1 MAELV
6 TNFYPS
12 FYDSPC
18 GKIAIL
24 TMDNGEDYRKPNT
37 LGAKALENLNRA
49 LDKIEADPLVR
60 ALIITGK
67 PYIFCVGADL
77 TDAGGIRTFEEA
89 LEAGKQ
95 GHAAFRRIM
104 ELPYPTVAAINGACM
119 GGGLEIALHC
129 KYRTISTGVPAVA
142 FPECFI
148 GLVPGWG
155 GTQLT
160 PRLVGMDNAL
170 QLIISNPLSQNRMIN
185 GSQAFEMGLADRI
198 FQPVEFLDDT
208 IKFTIGLIEGTEK
221 QQRKAP
227 NASGAREALER
238 ARSFVW
244 ERVRNAPKAPYKALE
259 LLEGSLEWSL
269 DEGFSKETEVLAE
282 LILSDQFKASV
293 YSFDLVQRRVKKQ
306 VGRPEAQ
313 PVPVFKV
320 GLIGAGLMASQLA
333 VLFLRS
339 LGVPVVMKDVKQELL
354 DKGVQHVRDEL
365 DKLVQK
371 KRLERSKA
379 DYLFS
384 LLHPT
389 LDYSPFSDC
398 SLVLEA
404 VFEQMEIKQKVFGEV
419 EEVVG
424 DSCILATNTSSLS
437 VSEMASKL
445 KRPERVVGIHFFN
458 PVSVMPLVEVIKA
471 WRTSDTALATAF
483 ELCKR
488 LRKSAVLVKDSPGF
502 LVNRLLTAW
511 TGIGIK
517 AADEG
522 ASFTEVDEAIRSLGM
537 PMGPFTLM
545 GLVGP
550 AVGLHVNRVMHSAF
564 PDRFP
569 VSQNLV
575 RLVEAGKKSFY
586 TLTEK
591 GFGEDPEVAAL
602 WERKDPPV
610 RPTREQILEE
620 TLEVLCKEC
629 HLMLQE
635 GVVAS
640 PKDIDTAMILGAGWP
655 FFLGGITMHLDQ
667 AGVSKRVLGKNF
679 HI

>member
-6 TNFYPS
+6 TNFYVNL
-12 FYDSPC
+12 YDSPC
-18 GKIAIL
+18 GRIAIL

-37 LGAKALENLNRA
+37 LGAKALESLNRA
-49 LDKIEADPLVR
+49 LDRIEADPEVR

-77 TDAGGIRTFEEA
+77 NDAGSISSYQQA
-89 LEAGKQ
+89 LEAGRQ
-95 GHAAFRRIM
+95 GHAAFKRIL
-104 ELPYPTVAAINGACM
+104 ELAYPTVAAINGACM

-129 KYRTISTGVPAVA
+129 KYRTISRGVPAVA

-155 GTQLT
+155 GTQLS
-160 PRLVGMDNAL
+160 PRLVGMENAL
-170 QLIISNPLSQNRMIN
+170 QLIITNPLSQNRMLN
-185 GSQAFEMGLADRI
+185 GPQAYDMGLADRL
-198 FQPVEFLDDT
+198 FEPVEFLDDT
-208 IKFTIGLIEGTEK
+208 IKFTMGLLEGTQKVE
-221 QQRKAP
+221 RKNPDPSKAK
-227 NASGAREALER
+227 EALEK

-244 ERVRNAPKAPYKALE
+244 ERVRSAPKAPYKALE
-259 LLEGSLEWSL
+259 LLEGSLHWSL
-269 DEGFSKETEVLAE
+269 DEGFSRETEILAE
-282 LILSDQFKASV
+282 LIVSDQFKASV
-293 YSFDLVQRRVKKQ
+293 YSFDLIQRRVKKQ
-306 VGRPEAQ
+306 VGRPDTQ

-333 VLFLRS
+333 VLFLRN
-339 LGVPVVMKDVKQELL
+339 LGVPVVMKDVKQEFLE
-354 DKGVQHVRDEL
+354 KGVQHVKGEL
-365 DKLVQK
+365 DRLVQK
-371 KRLERSKA
+371 NRMDRSKA
-379 DYLFS
+379 DYLLS

-389 LDYSPFSDC
+389 LDYSPFADC

-404 VFEQMEIKQKVFGEV
+404 VFEQMEIKQKVFGEA

-437 VSEMASKL
+437 VTQMASKL
-445 KRPERVVGIHFFN
+445 KHPERLVGIHFFN
-458 PVSVMPLVEVIKA
+458 PVGVMPLVEVIRA
-471 WRTSDTALATAF
+471 AQTSDMALATAF

-511 TGIGIK
+511 TGVAIK

-522 ASFTEVDEAIRSLGM
+522 SSFIEVDEAIRSLGM

-550 AVGLHVNRVMHSAF
+550 AVGLHVNRVMHEAF

-591 GFGEDPEVAAL
+591 GFGEDPEVVAL
-602 WERKDPPV
+602 WQRKDPPV
-610 RPTREQILEE
+610 KRSREQILDE
-620 TLEVLCKEC
+620 TLEVLCREC
-629 HLMLQE
+629 HLILEE

-640 PKDIDTAMILGAGWP
+640 PKDIDTGMILGAGWP

-667 AGVSKRVLGKNF
+667 AGVSKKVLGRNF
-679 HI
+679 HV

>member
-18 GKIAIL
+18 GRIAIL

-37 LGAKALENLNRA
+37 LGAGALESLNRA
-49 LDKIEADPLVR
+49 LDKIEEDPSIQ

-77 TDAGGIRTFEEA
+77 TDAGSIRSLQEA
-89 LEAGKQ
+89 LEAGQ
-95 GHAAFRRIM
+95 RGHAAFRRILD
-104 ELPYPTVAAINGACM
+104 LPYPTVAAINGACM

-129 KYRTISTGVPAVA
+129 KYRTISSGVTALA

-160 PRLVGMDNAL
+160 PRLVGMESAL
-170 QLIISNPLSQNRMIN
+170 QLIITNPLSQNRMLN
-185 GSQAFEMGLADRI
+185 GSQAFDMGLADKL
-198 FQPVEFLDDT
+198 FQPVEFLDET
-208 IKFTIGLIEGTEK
+208 IRFTLGLLEGTEK
-221 QQRKAP
+221 PQRKTP
-227 NASGAREALER
+227 DTSTARGALEK

-269 DEGFSKETEVLAE
+269 DEGFKKETEVLAE
-282 LILSDQFKASV
+282 LILSQQFKASV

-313 PVPVFKV
+313 PTAVFKV

-333 VLFLRS
+333 VLFLRN
-339 LGVPVVMKDVKQELL
+339 LGVPVVMKDVKQEFL
-354 DKGVQHVRDEL
+354 DKGVQHVQGEL
-365 DKLVQK
+365 ERLVQK
-371 KRLERSKA
+371 KRMEPARA
-379 DYLFS
+379 NYLMS

-389 LDYSPFSDC
+389 LDYAPFAEC
-398 SLVLEA
+398 GLVLEA
-404 VFEQMEIKQKVFGEV
+404 VFEQMEIKQKVFGEA
-419 EEVVG
+419 EEVVSE
-424 DSCILATNTSSLS
+424 SCILATNTSSLS
-437 VSEMASKL
+437 VTQMASGL
-445 KRPERVVGIHFFN
+445 KHPQRVVGIHFFN
-458 PVSVMPLVEVIKA
+458 PVSVMPLVEVIRA
-471 WRTSDTALATAF
+471 AQTSDTALATAF

-488 LRKSAVLVKDSPGF
+488 LKKSAVLVKDSPGF

-511 TGIGIK
+511 TGVGIK

-522 ASFTEVDEAIRSLGM
+522 SSFSEVDEAMRSLGM

-550 AVGLHVNRVMHSAF
+550 AVGLHVNRVMHAAF

-586 TLTEK
+586 TLTQG

-610 RPTREQILEE
+610 KRSREQLPEE

-629 HLMLQE
+629 HMILEE
-635 GVVAS
+635 GVAAS

-655 FFLGGITMHLDQ
+655 FFLGGITMYLDQ
-667 AGVSKRVLGKNF
+667 AGVSRKLLGKNF
-679 HI
+679 HA

>member
-6 TNFYPS
+6 TNFYLS

-18 GKIAIL
+18 GRIAIL

-37 LGAKALENLNRA
+37 LGARALESLNRA

-77 TDAGGIRTFEEA
+77 TDAGNITTLEQA
-89 LEAGKQ
+89 LEAGRQ

-129 KYRTISTGVPAVA
+129 NYRTISSGVPAVA

-160 PRLVGMDNAL
+160 PRLVGMENAL
-170 QLIISNPLSQNRMIN
+170 QLIITNPLSQNRMLN
-185 GSQAFEMGLADRI
+185 GSQAFEMGLADRL
-198 FQPVEFLDDT
+198 FEPVEFLDET
-208 IKFTIGLIEGTEK
+208 IKFTMELMEGSEK
-221 QQRKAP
+221 PQRKTLD
-227 NASGAREALER
+227 SSKARQALDK

-259 LLEGSLEWSL
+259 LLEGSLGWSL
-269 DEGFSKETEVLAE
+269 DEGFSKETEILAE
-282 LILSDQFKASV
+282 LIMSEQFKASV

-333 VLFLRS
+333 VLFLRN
-339 LGVPVVMKDVKQELL
+339 LGVPVVMKDVKQEFL
-354 DKGVQHVRDEL
+354 DKGVQHVREEL

-371 KRLERSKA
+371 KRMERSKA
-379 DYLFS
+379 DYLLS

-389 LDYSPFSDC
+389 LDYGPFSEC
-398 SLVLEA
+398 TLVLEA
-404 VFEQMEIKQKVFGEV
+404 VFEQMEIKQKVFAEA
-419 EEVVG
+419 EEVVA

-437 VSEMASKL
+437 VTHMASKL
-445 KRPERVVGIHFFN
+445 KHPERVVGIHFFN

-471 WRTSDTALATAF
+471 AGTSDTALATAF

-488 LRKSAVLVKDSPGF
+488 LKKSAVLVKDSPGF

-511 TGIGIK
+511 TGVGIK

-522 ASFTEVDEAIRSLGM
+522 SSFTEVDEAMRSLGM

-550 AVGLHVNRVMHSAF
+550 AVGLHVNRVMNAAF
-564 PDRFP
+564 PHRFP
-569 VSQNLV
+569 VSENLV

-591 GFGEDPEVAAL
+591 GFAEDPEVVAL
-602 WERKDPPV
+602 WERKNPPV
-610 RPTREQILEE
+610 NRTREQIVQE
-620 TLEVLCKEC
+620 TLEVLCTEC
-629 HLMLQE
+629 DLMLKE

-667 AGVSKRVLGKNF
+667 SGVSKRVLGKNF
-679 HI
+679 HV

>member
-18 GKIAIL
+18 GRIAIL

-49 LDKIEADPLVR
+49 LDTIEADPKVR

-77 TDAGGIRTFEEA
+77 TDAGRIQSLEEA
-89 LEAGKQ
+89 LEAGRQ

-129 KYRTISTGVPAVA
+129 KYRTISRGVPAVA

-160 PRLVGMDNAL
+160 PRLVGMENAL
-170 QLIISNPLSQNRMIN
+170 QLIITNPLSQNRMMD
-185 GSQAFEMGLADRI
+185 GSQAFKMGLADRLLE
-198 FQPVEFLDDT
+198 PVEFLDES
-208 IKFTIGLIEGTEK
+208 IKFTMGLLEGTEK
-221 QQRKAP
+221 VHRRPPENSTAKQ
-227 NASGAREALER
+227 ALEK
-238 ARSFVW
+238 ARGFVW
-244 ERVRNAPKAPYKALE
+244 ERVRGSARAPYKALE
-259 LLEGSLEWSL
+259 LMEGSLQWSL
-269 DEGFSKETEVLAE
+269 DEGFARETEVLAE
-282 LILSDQFKASV
+282 LIVSPQFRASV

-306 VGRPEAQ
+306 VGRPDSQ

-333 VLFLRS
+333 VLFLRN
-339 LGVPVVMKDVKQELL
+339 LGVPVVMKDVKQEFL
-354 DKGVQHVRDEL
+354 DNGVRHVRGEL
-365 DKLVQK
+365 DRLVEK

-379 DYLFS
+379 DYLLS

-389 LDYSPFSDC
+389 LDYGPFADC

-404 VFEQMEIKQKVFGEV
+404 VFEQMEIKQRVFAEA

-424 DSCILATNTSSLS
+424 ESCILATNTSSLS
-437 VSEMASKL
+437 VTQMASGL
-445 KRPERVVGIHFFN
+445 RHPERVVGIHFFN

-471 WRTSDTALATAF
+471 AQSSETALATAF

-502 LVNRLLTAW
+502 LVNRVLTAW
-511 TGIGIK
+511 TGVAMR
-517 AADEG
+517 AADDG
-522 ASFTEVDEAIRSLGM
+522 NSFTEVDEAIRSVGM

-564 PDRFP
+564 ADRFP

-575 RLVEAGKKSFY
+575 RMVEAGKKSFY
-586 TLTEK
+586 ILTEK
-591 GFGEDPEVAAL
+591 GFGEDPEVVAL
-602 WERKDPPV
+602 WHRTQPPRKRSPQEIV
-610 RPTREQILEE
+610 QE
-620 TLEVLCKEC
+620 TLEVLCREC
-629 HLMLQE
+629 HLMLEE

-640 PKDIDTAMILGAGWP
+640 PEDIDTGMILGAGWP

-667 AGVSKRVLGKNF
+667 SGVSKRLLGKNF
-679 HI
+679 HS